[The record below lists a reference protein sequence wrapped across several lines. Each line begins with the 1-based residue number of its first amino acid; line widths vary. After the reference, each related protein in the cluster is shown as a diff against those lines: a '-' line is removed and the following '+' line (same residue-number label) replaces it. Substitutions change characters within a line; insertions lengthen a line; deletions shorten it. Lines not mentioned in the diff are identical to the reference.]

1 VACKLPWGVAKRFRR
16 DTVALLPEP
25 QLPMKT
31 PISALLERK
40 GPLVH
45 AVAPTMTVAEAV
57 AEMNRQRVG
66 SVLVMEGAR
75 LCGIFTERDVLRRVV
90 GASLDPTATRVAD
103 VMTDQLITI
112 VPETTVEDALLVFT
126 EKRCRHLPV
135 VVDGRLIGV
144 LSSGDVSRWMSDV
157 HRAEAEHLKN
167 YIAGGLPG

>member
-1 VACKLPWGVAKRFRR
+1 
-16 DTVALLPEP
+16 
-25 QLPMKT
+25 MKT

-40 GPLVH
+40 GPQVH

-66 SVLVMEGAR
+66 SVIVMDGGR

-90 GASLDPTATRVAD
+90 GASLDPKVTRVSE
-103 VMTDQLITI
+103 VMTEQIITI
-112 VPETTVEDALLVFT
+112 TPETTIEDALLVFT
-126 EKRCRHLPV
+126 DKRCRHLPV
-135 VVDGRLIGV
+135 IVDGRLIGV

-167 YIAGGLPG
+167 YISGGLPG